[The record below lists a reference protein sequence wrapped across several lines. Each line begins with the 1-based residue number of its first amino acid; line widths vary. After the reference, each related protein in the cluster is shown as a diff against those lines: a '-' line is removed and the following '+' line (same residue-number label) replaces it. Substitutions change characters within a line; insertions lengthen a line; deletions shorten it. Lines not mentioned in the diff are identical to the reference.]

1 MNNLLNASTAISVE
15 TFALMVAS
23 QKKDENARNA
33 ESKALDAMQA
43 EGIKSTDFISPSKK
57 ESTASEDFYNDAKQ
71 SVVLSFTPSD
81 QKLCHADRSDVA
93 SMTAKQKARRKLLQ
107 QKIGSKIGQWKKS
120 LARRENAGKERST
133 ACLESRVHTSL
144 SNVLKQVQ
152 KAETMNL
159 EGNMATLSG
168 YILRAIDM
176 INLPKSEDQSK

>member
-1 MNNLLNASTAISVE
+1 MNNLINASTAISVE

-57 ESTASEDFYNDAKQ
+57 ESTATEEFYDDAKK

-81 QKLCHADRSDVA
+81 QKLCTADRSDVA
-93 SMTAKQKARRKLLQ
+93 SMTPKQKGRRKLLQ

-120 LARRENAGKERST
+120 LARRENAGKNRTT
-133 ACLESRVHTSL
+133 ASLESRVHSAL
-144 SNVLKQVQ
+144 SNVLKQIQ
-152 KAETMNL
+152 KAETIDVD
-159 EGNMATLSG
+159 GTMATLTGFITQS
-168 YILRAIDM
+168 IKM